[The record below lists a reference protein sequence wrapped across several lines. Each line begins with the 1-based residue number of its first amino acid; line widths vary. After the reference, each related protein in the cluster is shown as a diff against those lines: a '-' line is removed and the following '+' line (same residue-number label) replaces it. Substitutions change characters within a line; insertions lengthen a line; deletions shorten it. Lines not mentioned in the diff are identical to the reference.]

1 MKEKIIKND
10 STYYYLGQSHD
21 FEYLYLKELDNVYQL
36 ALCEDDI
43 TETNKPIF
51 HFDPLDGYNLY
62 THDKITR
69 EFDEPILEDDEMH
82 KLCDLLEIVFIANKA
97 LNLHTEFKKF
107 DDTDQQDYYKQII
120 KNTKEEI
127 DSLLS

>member
-1 MKEKIIKND
+1 MKERIIKNNN
-10 STYYYLGQSHD
+10 TYYYLGQSHD

-36 ALCEDDI
+36 AMCEDNIKKTD
-43 TETNKPIF
+43 KPIF

-62 THDKITR
+62 TYENIIN
-69 EFDEPILEDDEMH
+69 EFDEPALKDKDLH

-107 DDTDQQDYYKQII
+107 FD
-120 KNTKEEI
+120 
-127 DSLLS
+127 